1 MGATQAATY
10 AWDDNPA
17 SFDLLGYED
26 IVQPVAAAL
35 ANRALDPLTIGIHAP
50 WGGGKTTVLNL
61 LEDALDTDVYAAVRL
76 SPWEFDREADVRGE
90 VIGRV
95 LASLARD
102 QKVGARVKERARG
115 LLKRVSWGR
124 VASVAV
130 QGALLQSAALQE
142 GLNLLGDL
150 LNPASPDSQAQS
162 MQDFRTDFE
171 EMLSELDDV
180 ERVVVLVDDL
190 DRCLPTAIV
199 ETFEAI
205 KLFLSVKGMAFVIA
219 ADTEMVT
226 NAVEAT
232 LPPGQNGSKFAQRYV
247 EKIVQMP
254 VTLPRLSTTEV
265 EAYITMLYASK
276 TLERQ
281 HFEDFVAHC
290 ASRRATQT
298 APYTGAYDEEST
310 RNSHTALARQLAY
323 GLRGDKY
330 GSPREVKRFLNAF
343 NVRRQLAASR
353 GVTLDEAV
361 LAKLYLLETQYPD
374 DFVHFMKVNSERMHT
389 YMGQWEQWAHGEPEA
404 EKPENVSDGSRRWAK
419 SVPSLAESDLDL
431 ISYVTL
437 AATLS
442 DTVLRL
448 ADSYSKEALE
458 IAKQLSDESIMVS
471 DEAREA
477 FREGTDALRDEVFE
491 ALSDMA
497 NDSRQVDAAITGL
510 LIVADA
516 AQDFRGRVLTRLED
530 RHWDN
535 LQANHVARMGSLG
548 LTEHLRAVHA
558 NAPHKALKQAA
569 AEELGEAQK

>member
-26 IVQPVAAAL
+26 IVRPVVAAL
-35 ANRALDPLTIGIHAP
+35 ADADLDPLTIGIHAP

-61 LEDALDTDVYAAVRL
+61 LEEALDTDVHAVVRL
-76 SPWEFDREADVRGE
+76 SPWEFDRESDVRGE

-95 LASLARD
+95 LASLAKD
-102 QKVGARVKERARG
+102 KKVGVKVKERASG

-124 VASVAV
+124 VASVVV
-130 QGALLQSAALQE
+130 QRALFQSAALQE
-142 GLNLLGDL
+142 GLNLLSDL

-171 EMLSELDDV
+171 EMLNNLEDV

-190 DRCLPTAIV
+190 DRCLPNAVV

-254 VTLPRLSTTEV
+254 VTLPRLSATEM

-276 TLERQ
+276 TLATDY
-281 HFEDFVAHC
+281 FEDFVAHC
-290 ASRRATQT
+290 ATRRATQT
-298 APYTGAYDEEST
+298 APYTGAYDGKGT
-310 RNSHTALARQLAY
+310 RNSHTPLAQQLAY

-343 NVRRQLAASR
+343 NVRRQLADAR

-374 DFVHFMKVNSERMHT
+374 DFMHFMRVSGERMHT
-389 YMGQWEQWAHGEPEA
+389 YMEQWEQWAHDESDA
-404 EKPENVSDGSRRWAK
+404 KKPGSVSENSRRWAK
-419 SVPSLAESDLDL
+419 SVPSLAASDLDL

-442 DTVLRL
+442 DAVLRL
-448 ADSYSKEALE
+448 ADSYSKEALD
-458 IAKQLSDESIMVS
+458 IAKQLADESVLVS
-471 DEAREA
+471 DEATEA
-477 FREGTDALRDEVFE
+477 LRQGTDGLRDEVFE

-497 NDSRQVDAAITGL
+497 NDPRQVNDAITGL
-510 LIVADA
+510 LVVASTHD
-516 AQDFRGRVLTRLED
+516 DLRSRVLARLED
-530 RHWDN
+530 RHWDS

-548 LTEHLRAVHA
+548 LTEHLKAVLA
-558 NAPHKALKQAA
+558 NPPHKALKQAA
-569 AEELGEAQK
+569 AEELEEAQ